1 MNLYKGAYLNF
12 EQRQI
17 ILQNIKFVDKVIPQ
31 KTLDYVQNLKIVK
44 PDFVVHGDDWKKG
57 IQKKTRAR
65 VIKALK
71 EWALMSKSLDT
82 YLAVG
87 EDQRA
92 YHAIIEANRKHLGKQ
107 VLYGGVPTSLKLTR
121 HRK

>member
-1 MNLYKGAYLNF
+1 MRLVKIIKRKISNAMQKVHALIVLHRKDVF
-12 EQRQI
+12 QWVHQRIKI

-71 EWALMSKSLDT
+71 EWSGRL
-82 YLAVG
+82 
-87 EDQRA
+87 
-92 YHAIIEANRKHLGKQ
+92 IEPKYTKNINF
-107 VLYGGVPTSLKLTR
+107 
-121 HRK
+121 